1 MAQIKI
7 GRMVLG
13 VCQTNC
19 YFLYR
24 EGEKDCI
31 VVDPADK
38 GGDIY
43 RALQKNGFRTAG
55 ILLTHGHFDH
65 IGAVEEVQEKYG
77 CLVCACEKEIPLLAS
92 PELNAS
98 NMSHRPLSLTPDVTV
113 KEGDSVTVGDLEFK
127 VMETPGH
134 TEGSICFVIANTIF
148 SGDTLFLGSCG
159 RVDFPTGDAKT
170 MMDSLKRLKNL
181 EGDYVVYP
189 GHGPSTTL
197 EYERKTNP
205 FM

>member
-1 MAQIKI
+1 MNIKTFEMGYI
-7 GRMVLG
+7 G
-13 VCQTNC
+13 TNC
-19 YFLYR
+19 YVVSNEQGNCAIIDCDGNTTALYNYIDQNNL
-24 EGEKDCI
+24 K
-31 VVDPADK
+31 P
-38 GGDIY
+38 
-43 RALQKNGFRTAG
+43 TH

>member
-1 MAQIKI
+1 MNIKTFEMGYI
-7 GRMVLG
+7 G
-13 VCQTNC
+13 TNC
-19 YFLYR
+19 YVVSDEQGNCAIIDCDGNTTALYNYIDQNNL
-24 EGEKDCI
+24 K
-31 VVDPADK
+31 P
-38 GGDIY
+38 
-43 RALQKNGFRTAG
+43 TH

-77 CLVCACEKEIPLLAS
+77 CLVCACEKEIPLLS
-92 PELNAS
+92 DPNLNAS
-98 NMSHRPLSLTPDVTV
+98 TMSHRPLSLTPDITV
-113 KEGDSVTVGDLEFK
+113 KEGESVAVGNLVFK

-134 TEGSICFVIANTIF
+134 TEGSICVVIENTIF

>member
-1 MAQIKI
+1 MEIKI
-7 GRMVLG
+7 LEMGYIG
-13 VCQTNC
+13 TNC
-19 YFLYR
+19 Y
-24 EGEKDCI
+24 
-31 VVDPADK
+31 VVSDE
-38 GGDIY
+38 
-43 RALQKNGFRTAG
+43 QKNCAIIDCDGDTTALYSYIDQNDLNPTH

-127 VMETPGH
+127 IMETPGH

>member
-1 MAQIKI
+1 MEIKI
-7 GRMVLG
+7 LEMGYIG
-13 VCQTNC
+13 TNC
-19 YFLYR
+19 Y
-24 EGEKDCI
+24 
-31 VVDPADK
+31 VVSDE
-38 GGDIY
+38 
-43 RALQKNGFRTAG
+43 QKNCAIIDCDGDTTALYSYIDQNDLNPTH

-113 KEGDSVTVGDLEFK
+113 KEGDCVTVGDLEFK